1 MFEYFKAMVTCIVLL
16 STNKKV
22 FGRFVFCL
30 LVIIGVLYSICN
42 VKLLFVENKR

>member
-30 LVIIGVLYSICN
+30 LEILGVLYSNCN
-42 VKLLFVENKR
+42 VKLLFVRS